1 MPPNRPNSIEKLFIS
16 KMKTC
21 PRKTVHLSI
30 TSNVYALLH
39 SLASM
44 LIPISSFD
52 SIYCPMKSETPPSNT
67 NEATQSGSNYYSK
80 AP

>member
-1 MPPNRPNSIEKLFIS
+1 MPSNRLNSIEKLFIS

-39 SLASM
+39 NLASM
-44 LIPISSFD
+44 LIPIASFD
-52 SIYCPMKSETPPSNT
+52 SICSPMKLEMPPSNT
-67 NEATQSGSNYYSK
+67 NEETHSERKQ
-80 AP
+80 